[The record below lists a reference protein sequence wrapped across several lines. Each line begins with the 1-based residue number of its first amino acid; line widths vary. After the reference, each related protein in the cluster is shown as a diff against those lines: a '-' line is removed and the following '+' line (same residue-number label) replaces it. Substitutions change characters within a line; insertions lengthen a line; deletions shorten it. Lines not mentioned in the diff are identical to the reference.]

1 MKAFGLAVLFV
12 LVMAVGA
19 GFMLEGAFS
28 RDADDAFARSTVRV
42 GEGGS
47 IEQRH
52 FSGK

>member
-12 LVMAVGA
+12 LVMAAGA
-19 GFMLEGAFS
+19 GAVLEGAFS
-28 RDADDAFARSTVRV
+28 RSADDAFALSSVRV
-42 GEGGS
+42 GDAGS